1 MSAAAEVPASRVA
14 GSRVAVSARLVRAE
28 VMKIRTTRAW
38 WLFVGGFAALTA
50 LAALFGWA
58 SHHAELYPPSDLTNE
73 ADALAQAAADRTP
86 AGAAALAASMMT
98 SGQALLVLVTL
109 LLGVHVVTSEYAA
122 RTMTSTFLVTPRRE
136 LVIGAKLATAAAFG
150 VGLWAIATVVDG
162 VVTPVFLAAQHLPG
176 AALGSSEVMRAV
188 VMGLLAYVLWAL
200 FGLGLGAVLRNPVV
214 AAVAAIAI
222 YAGGFVVAELV
233 AHLLNYA
240 FHASWLLGLAVLA
253 PAEASNVMIA
263 SGRAFQGAPP
273 WWAGALVLVA
283 YGVVLAG
290 LGVAVIRRQDVS

>member
-1 MSAAAEVPASRVA
+1 MSTAEVPASTLA
-14 GSRVAVSARLVRAE
+14 SSRVAVSARLVRAE

-38 WLFVGGFAALTA
+38 WLFVGGFGALTA
-50 LAALFGWA
+50 LTALFGWA
-58 SHHAELYPPSDLTNE
+58 LHHAELYPPSDATN
-73 ADALAQAAADRTP
+73 AASALAQAAADRTP
-86 AGAAALAASMMT
+86 AGAAALAAGMMT

-109 LLGVHVVTSEYAA
+109 LLGVHVVTSEFTA

-136 LVIGAKLATAAAFG
+136 LVVGAKLVTAAAFG
-150 VGLWAIATVVDG
+150 AGSWAIATAVDG
-162 VVTPVFLAAQHLPG
+162 AVTPAFLAVHHLPG
-176 AALGSSEVMRAV
+176 AALGSPDVVRAV
-188 VMGLLAYVLWAL
+188 VMGLPAYVLWAL
-200 FGLGLGAVLRNPVV
+200 FGLGLGAMLRNQAV

-222 YAGGFVVAELV
+222 YAGGFAVAQLA
-233 AHLLNYA
+233 AHLLNYT

-273 WWAGALVLVA
+273 WWVGALVLA
-283 YGVVLAG
+283 GYGLVLAC

>member
-1 MSAAAEVPASRVA
+1 MRAAAGVPAS
-14 GSRVAVSARLVRAE
+14 SRVAVSAPLVRAE

-50 LAALFGWA
+50 LAALGSWA
-58 SHHAELYPPSDLTNE
+58 SHHVQLYPPSDLTNE

-86 AGAAALAASMMT
+86 AGAAAMAASMMT
-98 SGQALLVLVTL
+98 SGQGLLVLVTL
-109 LLGVHVVTSEYAA
+109 LLGVHLVTSEYAA

-136 LVIGAKLATAAAFG
+136 QVIGAKLVTAAAFG
-150 VGLWAIATVVDG
+150 AGFWAIATVVDG
-162 VVTPVFLAAQHLPG
+162 VVTPVFLAVQHLPG
-176 AALGSSEVMRAV
+176 AALGSSDVLRAV

-200 FGLGLGAVLRNPVV
+200 FGVGLGAVLRNQVV

-222 YAGGFVVAELV
+222 YAGGFAVVELV
-233 AHLLNYA
+233 VHLLNSAY
-240 FHASWLLGLAVLA
+240 HASWLLGLVVLA

-273 WWAGALVLVA
+273 WWVGALVLA
-283 YGVVLAG
+283 GYGAGLAG
-290 LGVAVIRRQDVS
+290 FGVAAIRRPDVS

>member
-1 MSAAAEVPASRVA
+1 MSATSPIA

-38 WLFVGGFAALTA
+38 WLFAGGFATLTA
-50 LAALFGWA
+50 LTALFGWA
-58 SHHAELYPPSDLTNE
+58 EHHAELYPPSGLTNE

-86 AGAAALAASMMT
+86 AGATAMAASMMT
-98 SGQALLVLVTL
+98 SGQGLLVLVTV

-136 LVIGAKLATAAAFG
+136 LVIGAKLVTAAAFG
-150 VGLWAIATVVDG
+150 AGFWAIATAADG
-162 VVTPVFLAAQHLPG
+162 AMTPVFLIAQHLPE
-176 AALGSSEVMRAV
+176 AALGSSEVVRAV

-200 FGLGLGAVLRNPVV
+200 FGLGLGAVLRNQVV

-222 YAGGFVVAELV
+222 YAGGFAVAELV
-233 AHLLNYA
+233 VHLLNDA
-240 FHASWLLGLAVLA
+240 SHASWLLGLAVLA

-273 WWAGALVLVA
+273 WWVGALVLA
-283 YGVVLAG
+283 GYGVVLAG
-290 LGVAVIRRQDVS
+290 SGVAAARRQDVS